1 MSTGRR
7 ILVLCDRSPIPGEL
21 DRMVEALTQQGATVV
36 VRRYGDGDG
45 DDGVLD
51 EIAAADSVVCW
62 K

>member
-36 VRRYGDGDG
+36 VRRCGDG

>member
-1 MSTGRR
+1 
-7 ILVLCDRSPIPGEL
+7 
-21 DRMVEALTQQGATVV
+21 MVEALTQQGATVV